1 MVKMR
6 ATRQTVGDWVGW
18 GARRLERAGVVFG
31 HGTDNAFDEAAW
43 LVLHALGLPVD
54 DLAAQAQ
61 RAVSGAQGA
70 AIARLIEERIVTR
83 KPAAYL
89 THEAWFAGLPFYVDE
104 RVLVPRSH
112 LAEFIVRRF
121 EPWLAHTQVRR
132 ALDLCTGSGCI
143 AVALARAFPGAR
155 VDAADVS
162 TEALAVARRNV
173 ERHGLA
179 GRVRLIESDLFA
191 ALTGE
196 RYDLIV
202 TNPPYVDA
210 AAMAELPPEYRHEP
224 GLGLAAG
231 ALGLDVI
238 ARILAQAT
246 EHLTQ
251 QGALVA
257 EVGASWRAL
266 KRHFPDLPFVWLE
279 AAAGPDAGVF
289 LLAATDLP
297 KLNPN
302 RS

>member
-1 MVKMR
+1 MKKR
-6 ATRQTVGDWVGW
+6 TTRQSVSDWVGW

-43 LVLHALGLPVD
+43 LVLHALGLPVND
-54 DLAAQAQ
+54 FVGQAQ
-61 RAVSGAQGA
+61 RAVAPAQGT
-70 AIARLIEERIVTR
+70 AIARLIEERIATR

-89 THEAWFAGLPFYVDE
+89 THEAWFAGLPLYVDE

-112 LAEFIVRRF
+112 LAEFIVQRF
-121 EPWLAHTQVRR
+121 EPWLAHVQVRR

-143 AVALARAFPGAR
+143 ALALARAFPGAR
-155 VDAADVS
+155 VDATDIS
-162 TEALAVARRNV
+162 PDALAVARRNV
-173 ERHGLA
+173 ERHGLGA
-179 GRVRLIESDLFA
+179 RVRLIESDLFA
-191 ALTGE
+191 ALAGE

-210 AAMAELPPEYRHEP
+210 AALAELPPEYRHEP

-231 ALGLDVI
+231 PQGLDVI
-238 ARILAQAT
+238 TRILTQAGD
-246 EHLTQ
+246 HLTA
-251 QGALVA
+251 QGVLVA

-266 KRHFPDLPFVWLE
+266 ERRFPDLPFVWLE

-297 KLNPN
+297 RLNPI